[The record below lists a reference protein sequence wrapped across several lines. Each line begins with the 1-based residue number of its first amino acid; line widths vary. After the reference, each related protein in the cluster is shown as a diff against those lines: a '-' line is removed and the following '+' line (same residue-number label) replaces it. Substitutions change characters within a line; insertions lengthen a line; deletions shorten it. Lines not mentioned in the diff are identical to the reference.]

1 MNGSTMRIL
10 FLSCEIPLP
19 ADNGDRIYTS
29 NLLRGLTRHGH
40 YVHLVI
46 FGRSREKLQ
55 EHVAY
60 SRADRSMADSVFP
73 YASYVMKVP
82 FVAKKPCRAFFSFR
96 PGMIANRFSRKYIR
110 MVLSVLDDEPPFD
123 AIIVNHFKMAYLI
136 EAIRPDVRGAK
147 TILITHNAE
156 APLSKTV
163 YTNHKNPFK
172 KFPYYLDYLKMR
184 RYEPRYLRQ
193 YDAVT
198 GISQVDCDYFAGE
211 YGLSNVHVLTPGID
225 LNEYP
230 SRFPDPARD
239 KAAIVCG
246 SFLWEP
252 KKLNLLYLLNC
263 KKFHLL
269 KENDITVFVVG
280 QADPAFVEHVNRA
293 YSGVKMTGRVADV
306 RRYYDGCSIA
316 LIPELMGGG
325 FKLKLLEAA
334 ALKKAVV
341 ALANAINAPLFQAGT
356 HYIKATDFNDLV
368 EKAIWLMKRP
378 KEIERLS
385 RNAYDLL
392 DRKYTWQNTHHK
404 LMNII
409 KTARGK

>member
-1 MNGSTMRIL
+1 MRIL
-10 FLSCEIPLP
+10 CLSYEIPSP
-19 ADNGDRIYTS
+19 PDSGDSIYTL
-29 NLLRGLTRHGH
+29 NLLGQLTQNGH
-40 YVHLVI
+40 YVHLVC
-46 FGRSREKLQ
+46 FGKSRERLQ
-55 EHVAY
+55 GHVAS
-60 SRADRSMADSVFP
+60 SRIDRSVADSVFP
-73 YASYVMKVP
+73 YALYVTKVP
-82 FVAKKPCRAFFSFR
+82 FVAKSPCRAFFSFR

-110 MVLSVLDDEPPFD
+110 TVLSILDDEPPFD

-136 EAIRPDVRGAK
+136 EAIRPNVRGAK

-198 GISQVDCDYFAGE
+198 GIGQMDCDYFAGE

-230 SRFPDPARD
+230 SRFPDPAKDR
-239 KAAIVCG
+239 AAIVCG
-246 SFLWEP
+246 SFLWEA
-252 KKLNLLYLLNC
+252 KKLNLLYLLEC
-263 KKFHLL
+263 EKFRLL
-269 KENDITVFVVG
+269 HENGITVRIVG
-280 QADPAFVEHVNRA
+280 QAEPAFVEHVNRA

-356 HYIKATDFNDLV
+356 HYIKATDFNDLSYRTGLSCV
-368 EKAIWLMKRP
+368 ERWDTLEGKKCSANIR
-378 KEIERLS
+378 
-385 RNAYDLL
+385 
-392 DRKYTWQNTHHK
+392 RK
-404 LMNII
+404 NI
-409 KTARGK
+409 TSV

>member
-1 MNGSTMRIL
+1 
-10 FLSCEIPLP
+10 
-19 ADNGDRIYTS
+19 
-29 NLLRGLTRHGH
+29 LTQNGH
-40 YVHLVI
+40 YVHLVC
-46 FGRSREKLQ
+46 FGKSREKLQ
-55 EHVAY
+55 GHVAS
-60 SRADRSMADSVFP
+60 SRIDRSVADSVFP
-73 YASYVMKVP
+73 YASYVTKVP
-82 FVAKKPCRAFFSFR
+82 FVAKNPCRAFFSFR

-110 MVLSVLDDEPPFD
+110 MVLSILKDEPPFD

-172 KFPYYLDYLKMR
+172 QFPYYLDCLKMR

-252 KKLNLLYLLNC
+252 KRLNLFYLLNC
-263 KKFHLL
+263 RKFHLFHDNGFVL
-269 KENDITVFVVG
+269 KIVG
-280 QADPAFVEHVNRA
+280 NADPDLAAHVNA
-293 YSGVKMTGRVADV
+293 TCPGVQMTGRVADV

-334 ALKKAVV
+334 ALKKAIVV
-341 ALANAINAPLFQAGT
+341 LANVTSAPAFQAGT
-356 HYIKATDFNDLV
+356 HYIEATDFNDLV

-392 DRKYTWQNTHHK
+392 ERKYTWQNTHHR
-404 LMNII
+404 LMDVIR
-409 KTARGK
+409 TARRK